1 MNKYIGVKL
10 IDAEET
16 ICCNKEFFDDMQ
28 KAMEYRS
35 EVFNKTGKVY
45 DIQQGYKVIYPD
57 GYVSFSPKEAFEAAY
72 FQLNNEKADRI
83 TAEDVD
89 NFVKDQVSIKIGTK
103 TTNTTLTLLNDY
115 EINGQAS
122 CVRPE
127 NYDIK
132 IGESFAK
139 EKAKDKIWE
148 LLSFVLQW
156 GINGI
161 KKDK

>member
-10 IDAEET
+10 IDAEEA

-57 GYVSFSPKEAFEAAY
+57 GYVSFSPKDVFESAY
-72 FQLNNEKADRI
+72 FQLGDEKGERI
-83 TAEDVD
+83 TSEDVD
-89 NFVKDQVSIKIGTK
+89 NFVKDTFSAKVGSK
-103 TTNTTLTLLNDY
+103 TTNTTLVLLNDF
-115 EINGQAS
+115 EVHGQAS
-122 CVRPE
+122 CVKAE
-127 NYDIK
+127 NYNIE
-132 IGESFAK
+132 IGEKFAV
-139 EKAKDKIWE
+139 EKAKDKTWE
-148 LLSFVLQW
+148 VLGFVLQW

-161 KKDK
+161 KKK